1 MQSGFSLLETMR
13 LEDGS
18 VARLDRHLARMGASA
33 AHFGF
38 AWDDTLARTA
48 IEDERL
54 SHEAGC
60 WRLRLLL
67 DREGIATTTCTP
79 HEETDPRT
87 WQIALAVSPV
97 DSANPLLRHKTTS
110 RAIYESARA
119 ARSDVDDV
127 VLWNEREEVTEATI
141 ANVVAEI
148 DGVRVTPPVTC
159 GLLPGVYRAELLENG
174 TIHERV
180 ITKEDL
186 SRASRIWLINSL
198 RGWIEVQL
206 VGGRL

>member
-1 MQSGFSLLETMR
+1 MLTGFSLLETMR
-13 LEDGS
+13 LEDGR

-38 AWDDTLARTA
+38 AWDETLARTA
-48 IEDERL
+48 VEDERL
-54 SHEAGC
+54 SHASGC

-79 HEETDPRT
+79 HEQESRT
-87 WQIALAVSPV
+87 WRVALAVSPV
-97 DSANPLLRHKTTS
+97 DSANPFLRHKTTS
-110 RAIYESARA
+110 RAIYESAKA

-127 VLWNEREEVTEATI
+127 VLWNERDEVTEATI

-159 GLLPGVYRAELLENG
+159 GLLPGVYRAELLESG
-174 TIHERV
+174 EIRERV
-180 ITKEDL
+180 ITKDDL
-186 SRASRIWLINSL
+186 GRASNIWLINSL
-198 RGWIEVQL
+198 RGWIDVQL